1 VVELDPLGKYVA
13 VSVRSDGEVPLA
25 DVLADP
31 RPWDAG
37 EVEEGDS
44 AITWPAG

>member
-1 VVELDPLGKYVA
+1 MVDLLGKYVA
-13 VSVRSDGEVPLA
+13 VSVRSDREVPLA

-31 RPWDAG
+31 RSGDAG